1 MRRHRGFSFFLLAM
15 SILISLNVA
24 YLYHAYYE
32 EIDLLVR
39 KHFSDADEENL
50 LTFIKKNPRVFYSA
64 ELSVHHPMISLP
76 EVFFFLPYSPLLQDS
91 KTSVLRC

>member
-1 MRRHRGFSFFLLAM
+1 MRRYRGLGFFLLAL

-32 EIDLLVR
+32 DIDLLVR

-50 LTFIKKNPRVFYSA
+50 LTFIQKNPRLLYSPG
-64 ELSVHHPMISLP
+64 LSIQHNVISLP
-76 EVFFFLPYSPLLQDS
+76 EVFFFQPYSPLLQDS
-91 KTSVLRC
+91 KTPVLRC

>member
-1 MRRHRGFSFFLLAM
+1 MRRYRGFRFFLLAL

-39 KHFSDADEENL
+39 KHFSEADEENI
-50 LTFIKKNPRVFYSA
+50 LTFIKKNPRVLDSPG
-64 ELSVHHPMISLP
+64 LSIQHQVISLP
-76 EVFFFLPYSPLLQDS
+76 EVLFFQPYSPLLQDS
-91 KTSVLRC
+91 KTPVLRC

>member
-1 MRRHRGFSFFLLAM
+1 MRRYRGLGFFLLAL

-24 YLYHAYYE
+24 YLYHTYYE

-39 KHFSDADEENL
+39 KHFSDGDEENL
-50 LTFIKKNPRVFYSA
+50 LTFINEDPRVLYSA
-64 ELSVHHPMISLP
+64 GQLPQHQMVSLL
-76 EVFFFLPYSPLLQDS
+76 EVFFFQPYYTLPQDS